1 MPRARQ
7 PDHDKRISTL
17 IEQLRIAV
25 IAKERAEL
33 DRRIEA
39 RVAMILRGVRATD
52 HAPTAR
58 AGLSRVTRS
67 KMPTTKTK
75 RPPSAGRLRQIAAM
89 KAYWKKRK
97 AEQAAKVGS

>member
-1 MPRARQ
+1 MPRGRQ

-17 IEQLRIAV
+17 IEQLRSAV
-25 IAKERAEL
+25 IAKEQAEL

-52 HAPTAR
+52 YAR
-58 AGLSRVTRS
+58 SVRVRLGRVARP
-67 KMPTTKTK
+67 KKPRTKTQG
-75 RPPSAGRLRQIAAM
+75 PPSAGRLRQIAAM

-97 AEQAAKVGS
+97 AEQATKAGS